1 MRQYGRLII
10 AGVFFVGLLAWAL
23 TQERGRVP
31 QEGEAFGI
39 DAKTVSQLQITGTDQ
54 NVTLEKQGD
63 QWMLVQPIQGY
74 ADKDATERMVR
85 ALAELKP
92 SGTRDEVEGQRVDPK
107 DPRYGLDKP
116 QLTAVMT
123 YEGRKQVTLY
133 IGKEAPGG
141 AEFFAGIEGRGK
153 LYFVPASL
161 RSDLTQKPEQL
172 RDKAVVHFE
181 EKDLRSVTLQYA
193 DKTVAF
199 EKRGEGEEVKWFLTQ
214 PYEAKADEWNCRQIV
229 EKLSGL
235 RAETFAPDKP
245 LPGQDPGLAK
255 PAIKATLTLKDG
267 KQWVVNLGAKA
278 RLKLADADSTL
289 VTDPQAPGTEK
300 DLVYVQL
307 ENRPETLLCLDTVL
321 MDLTKTDMDL
331 RDKRI
336 VEMKRDLVE
345 ELRVER
351 KQGVSFTARKLPD
364 GWQLTA
370 PTTGRAK
377 STMVDDTLWN
387 VNELEAREFLGE
399 QKDLQQ
405 YGLAIPDTTLTLKVK
420 GQAEPVKVFV
430 GYAKGEDGHYA
441 RTSQSNQV
449 YVINDALLL
458 DLPKSNDDLKE
469 TSSSATPLPSGPTIM
484 PSAPPPIPTQ

>member
-1 MRQYGRLII
+1 MKGYSRLII
-10 AGVFFVGLLAWAL
+10 AGVVFLGLLVWAL
-23 TQERGRVP
+23 TQERGRAP
-31 QEGEAFGI
+31 QQGEAFGI
-39 DAKTVSQLQITGTDQ
+39 DAKTVTKLDISGTDQ
-54 NVTLEKQGD
+54 KVSLEKQGD
-63 QWMLVQPIQGY
+63 QWMLTEPIKGY
-74 ADKDATERMVR
+74 ADKDATERMVK
-85 ALAELKP
+85 AIAELKP
-92 SGTRDEVEGQRVDPK
+92 SGARDEVDGQRVDPRDAK
-107 DPRYGLDKP
+107 FGLDKP

-141 AEFFAGIEGRGK
+141 SEFFASIEGRDK

-172 RDKAVVHFE
+172 RDKTVVHFE
-181 EKDLRSVTLQYA
+181 DDKIQSVALQYP

-199 EKRGEGEEVKWFLTQ
+199 EKRGEGAEAKWFLTQ
-214 PYEAKADEWNCRQIV
+214 PYEAKADEWNCKQVV

-235 RAETFAPDKP
+235 KAEAFAPDKA
-245 LPGQDPGLAK
+245 LPGQDPGLSK
-255 PAIKATLTLKDG
+255 PAIKATITLKDG
-267 KQWVVNLGAKA
+267 KQWVVNFGAKA
-278 RLKLADADSTL
+278 RLKLSDSSPTV
-289 VTDPQAPGTEK
+289 VTDPKATGTEK

-307 ENRPETLLCLDTVL
+307 ESRPETLLCLDTIL
-321 MDLTKTDMDL
+321 SDLTKTDMDL

-336 VEMKRDLVE
+336 VDLKRDQVE
-345 ELRVER
+345 ELRLER

-377 STMVDDTLWN
+377 ATTVDDILWD

-405 YGLAIPDTTLTLKVK
+405 YGLAVPDTTITLKVK
-420 GQAEPVKVFV
+420 GQAETVKVFV

-441 RTSQSNQV
+441 RTSQSDQV
-449 YVINDALLL
+449 YVIGDALLL
-458 DLPKSNDDLKE
+458 DLPKSVDDLKE
-469 TSSSATPLPSGPTIM
+469 SSSTTSSPASGPTVM
-484 PSAPPPIPTQ
+484 PSAPPSKPTK